1 MTRTLRSGCLLTTV
15 AASSCTDTDAEI
27 RLTSDAKIPMNST
40 SEPLDSSSASL
51 PGGSGGHHSRQSTPS
66 VLGSAVNTTP
76 TPSTIATS
84 SSCEMPASS
93 AADSSSRLME
103 KEIVNERSD
112 PRFDNDSDIAE
123 RYPSMTARN
132 LTKKQVVGVC
142 REWIGFRSG
151 TRSQVFV
158 FRRLLVTPRL
168 AHHPRASRRMSRG
181 SRLTSYTCEA
191 AIFGATFAN
200 LSHIC
205 RDGLRVPARVFRTA
219 MYDAL
224 MPIAKNFKNMV
235 GPDVPHLARGLC
247 SHRVI
252 RLQMRHLWEV
262 DAAPRVQTRDGHAAG
277 AFGAAASILVLF
289 KVLAL
294 DKRNLE
300 LDGPLD
306 AGGLGTELERIIE
319 ATLQT
324 FVDWPLQDAL
334 DASALRA
341 EQRALQRAYIGV
353 RLARMVDV
361 PHESVEEQFARRL
374 GFFAQC
380 AWPSCGY
387 ELGHQKHHQ
396 MLDAI
401 ASGCIATDEWVR
413 ALPRGAISTPM
424 VVDDSDGAI
433 VPLSALHAGDRAG
446 RRGDDDDD
454 SSVTLT
460 ATTHSTL
467 HSGSSSA
474 GDAGDLDD
482 RSDVGDA
489 FHDALQAPLHDALRV
504 AQLAIAAATAATAAL
519 GPPRYARPP

>member
-200 LSHIC
+200 LSHVC

-446 RRGDDDDD
+446 RGDDDDD

-489 FHDALQAPLHDALRV
+489 FHDALQAPLQDALRV

>member
-1 MTRTLRSGCLLTTV
+1 
-15 AASSCTDTDAEI
+15 
-27 RLTSDAKIPMNST
+27 MNST
-40 SEPLDSSSASL
+40 SEPLDSSSGSL

-168 AHHPRASRRMSRG
+168 AHHPRATRRMSRG

-200 LSHIC
+200 LSHVC

-489 FHDALQAPLHDALRV
+489 FHDALQAPLQDALRV